1 MTILFRALLLPAL
14 LGLALVATGTP
25 AVAAPAA
32 TASDE
37 QGQLAQLY
45 ADYWRDWSALKARNG
60 DVLEDSWER
69 DATAMLQRYQS
80 ALLKFDP
87 TPLPEQERIS
97 YEMLRYE
104 LVQKLSYYGT
114 GVYATARM
122 LPINQFTGRHM
133 SFALDQSGSGTYN
146 FQSVA
151 DYDRALQLA
160 DDYARWTDDAIKRM
174 REGVAKGVVL
184 PRIVVERVL
193 PQLQQYFGLPPEK
206 AVFWQPIAKFPAAI
220 PAADRQRL
228 GKAYAAKIADV
239 IEPAYRKLYTYMHD
253 DYLPHASA
261 KPGLGVLPGGAA
273 LYGYDIRAHTTTEMT
288 PAQIH
293 ALGLEEVRKI
303 TDEMEGVLETVGF
316 HGTLAQFLAHVRTDK
331 ALHFQDPKD
340 VVPAYQAALARILPT
355 LPRLF
360 NAMPKAKLEI
370 RPIPEASAK
379 TYRGNGEYQA
389 PAADGS
395 RPGIL
400 WINPYAPGIT
410 DKFIVMPTT
419 LHETY
424 PGHHLQTSLA
434 QEIPGL
440 PAFRRLGFFNAY
452 GEGWALYCETL
463 GKELGVYDDP
473 WQYYGYLTDM
483 ILRANRLVIDTGI
496 HAMGWTTE
504 QGIEWMMA
512 HSSMTHEQA
521 AVEVERYVAYPGQAL
536 SYKVGQL
543 DIEALRAKASK
554 ALGPRFDIRVFHD
567 QVLLGGSM
575 PLAILDQKVNRW
587 IERSAAATGNGTGK

>member
-1 MTILFRALLLPAL
+1 MTNLFRIFLLPAI
-14 LGLALVATGTP
+14 LGLAFL
-25 AVAAPAA
+25 AA
-32 TASDE
+32 TATAFGAPVSAASGE
-37 QGQLAQLY
+37 QRQLDQLY
-45 ADYWRDWSALKARNG
+45 ADYWRDWSALQERFG
-60 DVLEDSWER
+60 DSLEDSWDR
-69 DATAMLQRYQS
+69 DMAAMLVRYQS
-80 ALLKFDP
+80 ALLKFDSA
-87 TPLPEQERIS
+87 PLSEQDRIS

-104 LVQKLSYYGT
+104 LAQKLSYYGT
-114 GVYATARM
+114 DVYATARM

-133 SFALDQSGSGTYN
+133 SFALDQSGAGTYN
-146 FQSVA
+146 FKTVA
-151 DYDRALQLA
+151 DYEHALQLA
-160 DDYARWTDDAIKRM
+160 DDYARWTDDAIARM

-193 PQLQQYFGLPPEK
+193 PQLQQYFDLAPEK
-206 AVFWQPIAKFPAAI
+206 TVFWQPIVKFPASI
-220 PAADRQRL
+220 PATERQRL

-261 KPGLGVLPGGAA
+261 KPGLGELPGGAA
-273 LYGYDIRAHTTTEMT
+273 LYAYDIRVHTTTAMT

-293 ALGLEEVRKI
+293 ALGLAEVRKI
-303 TDEMEGVLETVGF
+303 TDEMGGVLKTVGF
-316 HGTLAQFLAHVRTDK
+316 HGTLAEFLAHVRTDK

-360 NAMPKAKLEI
+360 STMPKAKLEI

-379 TYRGNGEYQA
+379 VYRGNGDYQA

-400 WINPYAPGIT
+400 WINSYAPGIT

-463 GKELGVYDDP
+463 GQELGLYDDP
-473 WQYYGYLTDM
+473 WQYYGYLQDM

-504 QGIEWMMA
+504 QGIDWMMA

-521 AVEVERYVAYPGQAL
+521 AVEVERYVAYPAQAL

-543 DIEALRAKASK
+543 DIEALRAKATK
-554 ALGPRFDIRVFHD
+554 ALGPRFDIRRFHD
-567 QVLLGGSM
+567 QILLSGSL

-587 IERSAAATGNGTGK
+587 LARSAR